1 VNKLPIIIAGSGGH
15 AVSVADL
22 AISVGFSPVMFV
34 DANSDRREIHG
45 IPVLPDFDSLSK
57 DTSHSCALAIGD
69 NYQRSRVLETIKVSH
84 PQLDFPTLI
93 HKDTTIGSWSEIE
106 KGSLIFPGSRIGAN
120 CRIGQFAIV
129 NTSATLDHDS
139 TLEEFASLAP
149 GVTTGGKV
157 WIGSFSAVGLGAVV
171 KHGVKIQSHT
181 VIGAASN
188 VLKDFEGHG
197 VVFGNPAEWV
207 RGRQIGDPYL

>member
-1 VNKLPIIIAGSGGH
+1 MNTRPIIIAGSGGH

-34 DANSDRREIHG
+34 DANSNRTELHG
-45 IPVLPDFDSLSK
+45 IPIRPDFGSLSK

-69 NYQRSRVLETIKVSH
+69 NYQRLKVFETIKASH
-84 PQLDFPTLI
+84 PGLDFPALI
-93 HKDTTIGSWSEIE
+93 HKDTSVGSWSEIE

-129 NTSATLDHDS
+129 NTSASLDHDS
-139 TLEEFASLAP
+139 TLEEFSSLAP

-157 WIGSFSAVGLGAVV
+157 RIGSFSAVGLGAVV
-171 KHGVKIQSHT
+171 KHGVTIQSHT
-181 VIGAASN
+181 IIGAASN
-188 VLKDFEGHG
+188 VLKDFEGYG